1 MGTLVFLLRGINV
14 GGSGRLPMA
23 TLRSIAEELGM
34 TDVRTYIQSGN
45 LVAGWDLAPDD
56 AGPALQA
63 AIAAEVGFA
72 PAVLVRTAEELRAT
86 VDASPFDT
94 DRIDP
99 KELHV
104 TFLDTEAQQALGDL
118 DVEAFAPEC
127 VVAVGRELHL
137 HLPGGIGRSP
147 LAAALSRSG
156 HGTEATTRNWRTVT
170 KLAAM
175 ADEVAGTA

>member
-45 LVAGWDLAPDD
+45 LVAGWDLAPHD

-72 PAVLVRTAEELRAT
+72 PAVLVRTAEELQAT
-86 VDASPFDT
+86 VDASPYDT

-99 KELHV
+99 KALHV
-104 TFLDTEAQQALGDL
+104 TFLDTDAAGALAGV
-118 DVEAFAPEC
+118 DVDGFAPER
-127 VVAVGRELHL
+127 VVAVGRDLHL

-147 LAAALSRSG
+147 LAAALAR
-156 HGTEATTRNWRTVT
+156 HGPAVDATTRSWRTVT
-170 KLAAM
+170 RLAEM
-175 ADEVAGTA
+175 AAEPA